1 MATAMRLSVRTGI
14 VGAWAVM
21 VGVAVVVLVERL
33 VSTLH
38 EGSAATPSV
47 AMAGI
52 PVGGFVSSILLGLY
66 NGGSASV
73 FVGILLII
81 AGWYQLL
88 SLS

>member
-1 MATAMRLSVRTGI
+1 MATATRLSVRTGI
-14 VGAWAVM
+14 IGAWAVM
-21 VGVAVVVLVERL
+21 LGVAVVVLVERL

-38 EGSAATPSV
+38 ESAATPSL
-47 AMAGI
+47 AMAGV
-52 PVGGFVSSILLGLY
+52 PVGGFVTSVLVGLY

-81 AGWYQLL
+81 VGWYQLL